1 MFPTLL
7 QVALGGAIGAS
18 ARFLASVWIVR
29 WLGQSPFPVA
39 ILSVNVAGS
48 FLIGV
53 FIGAAAHREMT
64 HLSPFLVTGILGGFT
79 TFSTFSLEAVTLWQR
94 GEAAAAA
101 LYVVLSVGLS
111 IAGLLLGLWVARGGL
126 A

>member
-18 ARFLASVWIVR
+18 ARYLASVWIVR
-29 WLGQSPFPVA
+29 WIGHSQFPVA

-53 FIGAAAHREMT
+53 FIGAAAHRGLT

-94 GEAAAAA
+94 GEAAVAA

-111 IAGLLLGLWVARGGL
+111 IAGLLLGLWVARGVL

>member
-18 ARFLASVWIVR
+18 ARYLAGLWIGR
-29 WLGQSPFPVA
+29 WLGHTPFPVA
-39 ILSVNVAGS
+39 ILSINVAGS

-53 FIGAAAHREMT
+53 FVGAAALRGLG

-94 GEAAAAA
+94 GEAGAAA
-101 LYVVLSVGLS
+101 LYVLLSVGLS
-111 IAGLLLGLWVARGGL
+111 IAGLVLGLWAARGVL